1 MKSFAF
7 RNWMPS
13 WKDLKQE
20 LDAMMNAIS
29 TDHDNGYIENPEKKR
44 ASNNGNVI
52 KLMPEAL
59 IPSMKPR

>member
-7 RNWMPS
+7 RNWMLS
-13 WKDLKQE
+13 WKDSKQE

-44 ASNNGNVI
+44 ARGVIIKIGLTEKRTGN
-52 KLMPEAL
+52 A
-59 IPSMKPR
+59 